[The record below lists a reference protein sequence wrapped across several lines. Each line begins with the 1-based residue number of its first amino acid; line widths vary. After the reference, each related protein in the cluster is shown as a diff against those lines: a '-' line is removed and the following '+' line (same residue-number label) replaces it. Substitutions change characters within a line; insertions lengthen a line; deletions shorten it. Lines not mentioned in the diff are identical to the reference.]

1 MSRPTTTSR
10 PGFTVLEL
18 TIALALSSLVLF
30 SAIGVTAMIARTDRV
45 TSRYM
50 NDSANLSQTQFTVRR
65 AMQNLVAA
73 RPLPPPAEEGE
84 LTEEG
89 AEGEPEARTPDAP
102 AVGNDTQ
109 SVLDSIF
116 GGVDDSLPVQAAI
129 PDTSKPPNFELYFEQ
144 VLFPPTGEVIF
155 LPRLEV
161 VTSIWPVPRRDI
173 PLSQMDD
180 PDLRRQELAS
190 RIRGTIRGVFELLY
204 LEDGFAL
211 VYTPIEPTGE
221 SFVLGRG
228 FEDVMWEV
236 MPKEA
241 EAGGWQQVGAAYLED
256 QYPDAVRLRLRTST
270 GTTADW
276 LFETIVLTEGK

>member
-1 MSRPTTTSR
+1 MIRPDATSR
-10 PGFTVLEL
+10 RGFTVLEL

-30 SAIGVTAMIARTDRV
+30 SAVGITAMIARTDRV

-50 NDSANLSQTQFTVRR
+50 NDSANLSQTQFIVRR

-73 RPLPPPAEEGE
+73 RPLPPPPEEGE
-84 LTEEG
+84 L
-89 AEGEPEARTPDAP
+89 APEGEDGEPAARTPDPP
-102 AVGNDTQ
+102 ADGGTQ

-129 PDTSKPPNFELYFEQ
+129 PDTSKPPNFELYYER

-173 PLSQMDD
+173 PLSQIGD
-180 PDLRRQELAS
+180 PEVRRQELAS

-211 VYTPIEPTGE
+211 VYTPIEPAGDP
-221 SFVLGRG
+221 FIMGRG
-228 FEDVMWEV
+228 FEDVMWEI
-236 MPKEA
+236 MPKDA
-241 EAGGWQQVGAAYLED
+241 EAGGWQQVGAAYLEE
-256 QYPDAVRLRLRTST
+256 QYPDAVRLRLRTAT

-276 LFETIVLTEGK
+276 LFETIVLTEGR